1 MVSSSGEAVR
11 RIGTDPQAFEAFY
24 RAHVDAVERFI
35 ARRVAD
41 PHRVADLTAEV
52 FLATIESAEGYSPSR
67 GAPIAWLYGVARNV
81 LAGDRRRSARERDA
95 GLRLAGRRLVEADD
109 IARLDE
115 RIDAEAQARTLYE
128 AMEQLPAHERAV
140 LELVAL
146 DGLTVSEAGRA
157 LGIRAPTARVR
168 LHRAR
173 RRVRDHFAA
182 PVSPPAVPAVSGPRQ

>member
-41 PHRVADLTAEV
+41 PHRAADLTAEV
-52 FLATIESAEGYSPSR
+52 FLATIESAEGYKPSR
-67 GAPIAWLYGVARNV
+67 GAPVAWLYGIARNV

-95 GLRLAGRRLVEADD
+95 GLRLAGRRLVEGDD
-109 IARLDE
+109 IARLHE

-128 AMEQLPAHERAV
+128 AMSRLPAHERAV
-140 LELVAL
+140 LELVAV
-146 DGLTVSEAGRA
+146 DGLSVSEAGKA

-173 RRVRDHFAA
+173 RRVRDHFGA
-182 PVSPPAVPAVSGPRQ
+182 PVSPPAVSAASGPRQ

>member
-52 FLATIESAEGYSPSR
+52 FLATIESAEGYRPSR

-95 GLRLAGRRLVEADD
+95 GLRLAGRRLVEAED

-173 RRVRDHFAA
+173 RRVRNHFAA
-182 PVSPPAVPAVSGPRQ
+182 PVSPPAVPAASGPRQ

>member
-182 PVSPPAVPAVSGPRQ
+182 PVSPPAVPAASGPRQ

>member
-52 FLATIESAEGYSPSR
+52 FLATIESAEGYRPSR

-182 PVSPPAVPAVSGPRQ
+182 PVSPPAVPAASGPRQ

>member
-128 AMEQLPAHERAV
+128 AMERLPAHERAV

-182 PVSPPAVPAVSGPRQ
+182 PVSPPPVPAASGPRQ